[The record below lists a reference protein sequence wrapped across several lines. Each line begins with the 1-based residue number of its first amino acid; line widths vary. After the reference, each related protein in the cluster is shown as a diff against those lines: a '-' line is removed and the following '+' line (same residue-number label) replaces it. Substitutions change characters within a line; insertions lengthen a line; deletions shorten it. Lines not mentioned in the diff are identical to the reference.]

1 MTSGSFSR
9 FSVPRPISALSIPL
23 NATRLRL
30 PNLGKTSHQ
39 INVLL
44 DSAIDPRYRSLSH
57 AALRCAAPFLVEKLV
72 YRSASRDIERRIDRS
87 FRVDGSRGGR
97 GTTPCFPRRA
107 RGPPPPV
114 LALPIS
120 LPPSCRSTFYR
131 HSPRSILSADNAS
144 TSLRFRGGGVA
155 LLATDRSSKDRYF
168 RQGVNRYRESR
179 LRSSSSNLM
188 QHLSF
193 RNIFLSRGSRACDR
207 ASSSLS
213 SSSCLVLSIMYL
225 LSLPLFPSRAP
236 AYWNTPG
243 VQLSRVR
250 LCHSCSIEQ
259 VGPRRHL
266 AGFTFTVKCRRTATT
281 ETRNALLQGS
291 RLRALPPSV
300 LRLSVPSAFLTDFS
314 LFPGILAKHSET
326 HVPPP

>member
-72 YRSASRDIERRIDRS
+72 YRSASRDIERRIDRCRS
-87 FRVDGSRGGR
+87 IVQSRWISWR
-97 GTTPCFPRRA
+97 TRHDAVFSSTGTRPS
-107 RGPPPPV
+107 PPV

-155 LLATDRSSKDRYF
+155 LLATDPPKIVISVRGLIDT
-168 RQGVNRYRESR
+168 G
-179 LRSSSSNLM
+179 NL
-188 QHLSF
+188 
-193 RNIFLSRGSRACDR
+193 
-207 ASSSLS
+207 
-213 SSSCLVLSIMYL
+213 V
-225 LSLPLFPSRAP
+225 
-236 AYWNTPG
+236 
-243 VQLSRVR
+243 
-250 LCHSCSIEQ
+250 
-259 VGPRRHL
+259 
-266 AGFTFTVKCRRTATT
+266 
-281 ETRNALLQGS
+281 
-291 RLRALPPSV
+291 SV
-300 LRLSVPSAFLTDFS
+300 LLPRTSCN
-314 LFPGILAKHSET
+314 I
-326 HVPPP
+326 

>member
-155 LLATDRSSKDRYF
+155 LLAILQRS
-168 RQGVNRYRESR
+168 
-179 LRSSSSNLM
+179 
-188 QHLSF
+188 
-193 RNIFLSRGSRACDR
+193 
-207 ASSSLS
+207 
-213 SSSCLVLSIMYL
+213 
-225 LSLPLFPSRAP
+225 LFPS
-236 AYWNTPG
+236 G
-243 VQLSRVR
+243 
-250 LCHSCSIEQ
+250 
-259 VGPRRHL
+259 G
-266 AGFTFTVKCRRTATT
+266 
-281 ETRNALLQGS
+281 
-291 RLRALPPSV
+291 
-300 LRLSVPSAFLTDFS
+300 
-314 LFPGILAKHSET
+314 
-326 HVPPP
+326 